1 MYGRK
6 STAVKPN
13 MNDMATYG
21 DTGDSLASSTICAPS
36 LITAWSSTANLLPSL
51 MNTRSTSGLA
61 AYLAIRNET
70 PAPTAHD
77 VETSAT
83 PTGVPYMTPAA
94 MDVADAAPGMT
105 ANEATTTL
113 KSQNIS
119 GSVVKKGGME
129 KGGS

>member
-1 MYGRK
+1 
-6 STAVKPN
+6 
-13 MNDMATYG
+13 
-21 DTGDSLASSTICAPS
+21 
-36 LITAWSSTANLLPSL
+36 
-51 MNTRSTSGLA
+51 
-61 AYLAIRNET
+61 
-70 PAPTAHD
+70 
-77 VETSAT
+77 
-83 PTGVPYMTPAA
+83 MTPAA